1 MHYNWYNP
9 EHVKELWTNGGWN
22 NFDIILGNGTLSGI
36 SGLPKEAYQKMIC
49 ALWSM
54 PNLSNHFKEIIN
66 PIEGI
71 TWCSAGNDVQQFL
84 KETYN
89 VDSFLISAG
98 VSDTDF
104 YPTREITN
112 IKNIGLNGT
121 PFINSEW
128 DKIKRPQMLV
138 DIANKIDGKPIFI
151 DGKTLDNPHT
161 LYDSI
166 DMYVCTSTNDRGPYG
181 IAEAALCKIPVIS
194 TKTGFALEIQSIKTF
209 DTVDEA
215 VKIIN
220 ELNSSPKLL
229 SNYIEEVY
237 EEVNSK
243 LNWSK
248 VVQEHWIPIFE
259 YHQSLNKK

>member
-1 MHYNWYNP
+1 
-9 EHVKELWTNGGWN
+9 
-22 NFDIILGNGTLSGI
+22 
-36 SGLPKEAYQKMIC
+36 MIC

-54 PNLSNHFKEIIN
+54 PNLSNHFKEIIL

-71 TWCSAGNDVQQFL
+71 TWCSAGKDVQQYL
-84 KETYN
+84 TDTYGI
-89 VDSFLISAG
+89 DSFLISAG

-104 YPTREITN
+104 YPTRRITN

-121 PFINSEW
+121 PFSNTEW

-138 DIANKIDGKPIFI
+138 NIADKINGNAIFI
-151 DGKTLDNPHT
+151 SGKSLDNPHT

-166 DMYVCTSTNDRGPYG
+166 DMYVCTSINDRGPYG

-194 TKTGFALEIQSIKTF
+194 TKTGFALEIKSIKTF

-215 VKIIN
+215 VAIIN
-220 ELNSSPKLL
+220 ELNSSPELL
-229 SNYIEEVY
+229 SKYVDEVY
-237 EEVNSK
+237 EEVNNK

-248 VVQEHWIPIFE
+248 VVQKYWIPIFE
-259 YHQSLNKK
+259 YHQSLNKR